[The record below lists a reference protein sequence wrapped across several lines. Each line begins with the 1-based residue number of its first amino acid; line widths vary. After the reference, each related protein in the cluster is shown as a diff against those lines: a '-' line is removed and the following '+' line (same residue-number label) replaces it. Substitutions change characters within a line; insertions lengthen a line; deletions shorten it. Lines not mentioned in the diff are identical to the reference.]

1 MLSMVGL
8 EAKIM
13 KKRTI
18 LKVKYDKMEYSTEER
33 VICYIRK
40 QYTFT
45 FIFLVN
51 FNA

>member
-18 LKVKYDKMEYSTEER
+18 LKVKYDKIEYGGESYLLYKETIH
-33 VICYIRK
+33 V
-40 QYTFT
+40 
-45 FIFLVN
+45 
-51 FNA
+51 FNLAR